1 MTLKKFKAITPSL
14 RYTELPSF
22 EELSGAEPHKP
33 LLRSKKSSSGRNVYG
48 RITMRRRGSGHKKKL
63 RILDF
68 KREKFGIPAKVAT
81 LEYDPNRTAR
91 IALLHYA
98 DGEKRYILAAE
109 GIKVGDVLM
118 SGPDAEPK
126 VGNSLPIDK
135 IPLGMIIHN
144 IELKYRQGGIMVRS
158 AGSGAVLMS
167 CEGKKAQLKMP
178 SGEIRMVDS
187 KNSATIGA
195 VGNAEHNTVDLGK
208 AGRSRWL
215 GIRPSVRGVAMNP
228 VDHPHGGGQGKT
240 SGGRPGCSPTGVPS
254 KGFKTRSV
262 GKINKDIIKRRN
274 D

>member
-1 MTLKKFKAITPSL
+1 MTLKKFKPVTPSL
-14 RYTELPSF
+14 RFTELPSYKG
-22 EELSGAEPHKP
+22 LSKVKPHKP
-33 LLRSKKSSSGRNVYG
+33 LLLPKKSSSGRNVYG
-48 RITMRRRGSGHKKKL
+48 RVTMRRRGGGHKKQL

-68 KREKFGIPAKVAT
+68 KREKYGIPAKVGS

-98 DGEKRYILAAE
+98 DGEKRYILAPE

-126 VGNSLPIDK
+126 VGNALPIEK
-135 IPLGMIIHN
+135 IPVGMIIHN
-144 IELKYRQGGIMVRS
+144 IELKYKQGGSLVRS
-158 AGSGAVLMS
+158 AGSGAVLMA
-167 CEGKKAQLKMP
+167 CEGNKAQLKLP

-187 KNSATIGA
+187 KNMATVGA

-228 VDHPHGGGQGKT
+228 VDHPHGG
-240 SGGRPGCSPTGVPS
+240 
-254 KGFKTRSV
+254 
-262 GKINKDIIKRRN
+262 
-274 D
+274 